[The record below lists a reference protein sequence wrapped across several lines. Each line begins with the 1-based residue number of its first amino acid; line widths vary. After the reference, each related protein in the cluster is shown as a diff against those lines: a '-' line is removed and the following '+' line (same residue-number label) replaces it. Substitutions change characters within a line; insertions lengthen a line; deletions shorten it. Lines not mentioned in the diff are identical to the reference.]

1 MPVNRKIPYAR
12 VVCDGRELEYVRK
25 VLESGWLTTAGRAL
39 EFEKRFATAVGAPY
53 ACAVNS
59 CTAALHLALEAL
71 GVGPGTKVFVPTM
84 TFTAT
89 AEVVRYLGGDPVFLD
104 VDYGTALLTPEI
116 VADAIKRHPDV
127 KVLVVVHFG
136 GQSAAMSRS
145 GGVGIMDIC
154 RRHGVRVVED
164 AAHAFPARRDGRMV
178 GSFGDVTC
186 FSFYANKTITTGEG
200 GMLTTAD
207 EALYRRCK
215 VMRLHGIDRDVWN
228 RFTSDKPSWEYD
240 VVAPGYKYN
249 MPDVNAAI
257 GLAQLER
264 AEALRRGRELCAHD
278 YYAALVSCPHLDL
291 PGLEVPF
298 ADHAWHLFPVV
309 LGDSAPLTR
318 NQFIEELAR
327 RGVGTS
333 VHYKPVHRLRYY
345 AEHYRLRPEE
355 FPNAERL
362 WRGCVSLPI
371 YPSLTADEIAYV
383 AEAIR
388 EVLTG
393 EVRKAGPLVTHRCDV
408 SISERVEA
416 VRPLCSSGQ
425 RREQRVRLS
434 VPHASGREMA
444 YVQAAFES
452 NWLSTVGPNIDALE
466 AQFSQRLERPALAVN
481 CGTSAI
487 HLGLRLLGVGAGDEV
502 VVPTLT
508 FVASVNPA
516 LYLGARPVFLDSE
529 RASWN
534 LDPQLLED
542 FLKRRAQ
549 AGSLPRAVVAVHLFG
564 QAADMDPIVEL
575 CRQYE
580 VGLLEDVAEALGATY
595 KGRPVGHFGEV
606 ATFSFNGNK
615 VITSTGGGVLAACNP
630 DWVQRARHW
639 STQACDPDP
648 SGTHEYVHSQLGYNY
663 RLSNVLAGIALGQL
677 EVLEERVA
685 GRSAVFERYRQAFA
699 DLPGIEPQPEA
710 RFAEVK
716 SGVRSQELEEES
728 WKAEGGGQRA
738 EGRGQKAE
746 AEAEAKSQKSEVG
759 ARKSLHTRWLSC
771 FLIDETRFGMSAA
784 DLIRYLD
791 AANVESRPVWKPM
804 HTQPLYRGYECV
816 GGEVAED
823 LNRRGICL
831 PSSSCLTEE
840 EQQFVIDRVVE
851 AHRTASTRRRDR
863 VTFSADPR
871 QAPGR

>member
-12 VVCDGRELEYVRK
+12 VVCDGHELEYVRQ
-25 VLESGWLTTAGRAL
+25 VLESGWLTTAGKAM
-39 EFEKRFATAVGAPY
+39 EFEQRFAEAVGAPY

-59 CTAALHLALEAL
+59 CTSALHLALECL
-71 GVGPGTKVFVPTM
+71 GVGPGSKVFVPTW

-116 VADAIKRHPDV
+116 VADAIRRHPNV

-136 GQSAAMSRS
+136 GQSAAMVRS
-145 GGVGIMDIC
+145 GGGGITDLC
-154 RRHGVRVVED
+154 RQHGIRVVED
-164 AAHAFPARRDGRMV
+164 AAHAFPARRAGRMV
-178 GSFGDVTC
+178 GNFGDVTC

-240 VVAPGYKYN
+240 VIAPGYKYN

-257 GLAQLER
+257 GLAQLQR
-264 AEALRRGRELCAHD
+264 AETLRQSRERCAHT
-278 YYAALVSCPHLDL
+278 YYGALADCPHLDL
-291 PGLEVPF
+291 PVLEVPF

-309 LGDSAPLTR
+309 LRDSAPLTR

-355 FPNAERL
+355 YPNAERL

-371 YPSLTADEIAYV
+371 YPSLTPDETAYV

-388 EVLTG
+388 EVLSG
-393 EVRKAGPLVTHRCDV
+393 EAGKAGPLVTNRCDV
-408 SISERVEA
+408 SVSEPVET
-416 VRPLCSSGQ
+416 VRPFGHPGQ
-425 RREQRVRLS
+425 RRETRVRLS

-444 YVQAAFES
+444 YIQAAFES

-466 AQFSQRLERPALAVN
+466 AQFSERLTRPSLAVS

-487 HLGLRLLGVGAGDEV
+487 HLGLRLLGVRAGDEV
-502 VVPTLT
+502 VVPSLT
-508 FVASVNPA
+508 FVASVNPV
-516 LYLGARPVFLDSE
+516 LYLGARPVLLDSE
-529 RASWN
+529 RATWN
-534 LDPQLLED
+534 LDPQLLGD
-542 FLKRRAQ
+542 FLKKQ
-549 AGSLPRAVVAVHLFG
+549 AEAGTLPRAVVAVHLFG
-564 QAADMDPIVEL
+564 QPADMDSILEL
-575 CRQYE
+575 CRRYE
-580 VGLLEDVAEALGATY
+580 VGLLEDAAEALGATY
-595 KGRPVGHFGEV
+595 KGRPVGLFGDV

-615 VITSTGGGVLAACNP
+615 VITSTGGGLLTARHP
-630 DWVQRARHW
+630 DWIQRARHW

-648 SGTHEYVHSQLGYNY
+648 AGTHEYVHSQLGYNY

-677 EVLEERVA
+677 EVLEERIA
-685 GRSAVFERYRQAFA
+685 ECRAVFERYRLAFT
-699 DLPGIEPQPEA
+699 DLPGVEPQPEA
-710 RFAEVK
+710 KFGAEK
-716 SGVRSQELEEES
+716 SGAGSQELEAGSQE
-728 WKAEGGGQRA
+728 Q
-738 EGRGQKAE
+738 E
-746 AEAEAKSQKSEVG
+746 AGSQKSEVRSQKLEDG
-759 ARKSLHTRWLSC
+759 REKAEVGSRTSEIGNRNSLHTRWLSC
-771 FLIDETRFGMSAA
+771 FLIDEARFGMSAA

-791 AANVESRPVWKPM
+791 AANVEARPVWKPM

-831 PSSSCLTEE
+831 PSSSCLMEE
-840 EQQFVIDRVVE
+840 EQQFVIDRVRE
-851 AHRTASTRRRDR
+851 AHTRARRE
-863 VTFSADPR
+863 
-871 QAPGR
+871 

>member
-1 MPVNRKIPYAR
+1 MKQAGFRKIPYAR
-12 VVCDGRELEYVRK
+12 VVCDGRELEYVRQ

-39 EFEKRFATAVGAPY
+39 EFEKHFAAAVGTRH

-59 CTAALHLALEAL
+59 CTAALHLALESL
-71 GVGPGTKVFVPTM
+71 GVGPGAKVFVPTM

-89 AEVVRYLGGDPVFLD
+89 AEVVRYLGADPVFLD

-116 VADAIKRHPDV
+116 VASAIRRHPDV
-127 KVLVVVHFG
+127 KVLTVVHFG
-136 GQSAAMSRS
+136 GQPAAMTKS
-145 GGVGIMDIC
+145 GGEGLLDLCHRQGI
-154 RRHGVRVVED
+154 RVVED
-164 AAHAFPARRDGRMV
+164 AAHAFPARRDGRMI

-240 VVAPGYKYN
+240 VIAPGYKYN

-264 AEALRRGRELCAHD
+264 AEALRQGRERCARA
-278 YYAALVSCPHLDL
+278 YYDALAECPHLDL
-291 PGLEVPF
+291 PTLEVPF

-309 LGDSAPLTR
+309 LRDAAPLSR

-345 AEHYRLRPEE
+345 AERYGLRPED

-371 YPSLTADEIAYV
+371 YPSLTVDETTYV

-388 EVLTG
+388 EVLSGHPEKTNARAVNTHELPVG
-393 EVRKAGPLVTHRCDV
+393 EPVETVHRLVQP
-408 SISERVEA
+408 A
-416 VRPLCSSGQ
+416 Q
-425 RREQRVRLS
+425 RHEQRVRLS

-444 YVQAAFES
+444 YIQAAFES

-466 AQFSQRLERPALAVN
+466 ARFNERLERSSLAVG

-487 HLGLRLLGVGAGDEV
+487 HLGLRLLGVQAGDEV
-502 VVPTLT
+502 VAPSLT
-508 FVASVNPA
+508 FVASTNPV

-529 RASWN
+529 RCSWN
-534 LDPQLLED
+534 LDPQLLGD
-542 FLKRRAQ
+542 FLKRRAE
-549 AGSLPRAVVAVHLFG
+549 AGRLPRAVIAVHLFG
-564 QAADMDPIVEL
+564 QPADMDPIVEL

-580 VGLLEDVAEALGATY
+580 VGLLEDAAEALGATY
-595 KGRPVGHFGEV
+595 KGRPVGIFGKV
-606 ATFSFNGNK
+606 AAFSFNGNK
-615 VITSTGGGVLAACNP
+615 VITSTGGGVLTASQP
-630 DWVQRARHW
+630 DWIQRARHW

-648 SGTHEYVHSQLGYNY
+648 TGAHEYVHSQLGYNY

-685 GRSAVFERYRQAFA
+685 QRRAVFARYQQAFQ
-699 DLPGIEPQPEA
+699 DLPGSEAQPEA
-710 RFAEVK
+710 SFGDQPSAIIAQP
-716 SGVRSQELEEES
+716 SGFGIQNSALEIRS
-728 WKAEGGGQRA
+728 
-738 EGRGQKAE
+738 
-746 AEAEAKSQKSEVG
+746 
-759 ARKSLHTRWLSC
+759 SLHTRWLSC
-771 FLIDETRFGMSAA
+771 FLIDETQFGMSAA

-816 GGEVAED
+816 GGAVAED

-831 PSSSCLTEE
+831 PSSSSLSQED
-840 EQQFVIDRVVE
+840 QQFVIDRVRE
-851 AHRTASTRRRDR
+851 AHFAAMSRRRDK
-863 VTFSADPR
+863 VIFSATTET
-871 QAPGR
+871 GSHE